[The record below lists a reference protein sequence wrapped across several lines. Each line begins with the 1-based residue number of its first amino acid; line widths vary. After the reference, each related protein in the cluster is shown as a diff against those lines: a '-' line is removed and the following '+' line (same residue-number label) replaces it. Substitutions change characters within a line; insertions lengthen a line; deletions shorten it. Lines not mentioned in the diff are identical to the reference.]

1 VNREAGLSGIRNS
14 ILAIIGMALMPGVGA
29 LSSYWLIG
37 TGVTARAA
45 QPVPNRDTGESD
57 IQVEADPTSVPFV
70 SDPVAMEDFACEE
83 AQADRMLQ
91 DLTPDPDDDSEDWL
105 NTIAAMMG
113 LTEEWTDYAAGAWS
127 SCQM

>member
-1 VNREAGLSGIRNS
+1 VNREAGLSGFRNS
-14 ILAIIGMALMPGVGA
+14 ILAIIGMALTPGIGA
-29 LSSYWLIG
+29 LSSYWLPG
-37 TGVTARAA
+37 TGVTALAA

-57 IQVEADPTSVPFV
+57 TQLEADPTFVPFV

-91 DLTPDPDDDSEDWL
+91 DPTPDPDDDAEDWL
-105 NTIAAMMG
+105 IAIATMMG
-113 LTEEWTDYAAGAWS
+113 LAEEWTDYAAGAWS